1 MQKKFN
7 YKILRHISCLPT
19 VCLTLRA
26 MPLPDGCA
34 VFETVTKWPQMQ
46 EHVKV
51 RLSRH
56 PTGVTCRKTLR
67 DQQSKKELQVLNYL
81 LVDLSWKKR
90 DFAKN
95 IFVLHKLQS
104 NLFRQMVFTNV
115 KLQHNRVWNDTKFKN
130 KQKKNHCLVCHSTL
144 ISQHCWNLA
153 PTNSFQFCFNFLL
166 ELNNSLCS
174 NANSASNSAALHQLG
189 MAKGSSFF
197 ICIIFPIF

>member
-1 MQKKFN
+1 MQKNFN

-46 EHVKV
+46 ERVKV

-130 KQKKNHCLVCHSTL
+130 KPKKKSLLGLSQYFNISTL
-144 ISQHCWNLA
+144 LKLSTYKQL
-153 PTNSFQFCFNFLL
+153 PVLFQL
-166 ELNNSLCS
+166 
-174 NANSASNSAALHQLG
+174 
-189 MAKGSSFF
+189 
-197 ICIIFPIF
+197 PIRAEQQRMQ